1 MAKTKMPGSQAHV
14 IALVIAMSLLSST
27 PTSSDIG
34 HLAQGKRMFPEIFS
48 VLESEQQPLKA

>member
-1 MAKTKMPGSQAHV
+1 MPGSQAHV